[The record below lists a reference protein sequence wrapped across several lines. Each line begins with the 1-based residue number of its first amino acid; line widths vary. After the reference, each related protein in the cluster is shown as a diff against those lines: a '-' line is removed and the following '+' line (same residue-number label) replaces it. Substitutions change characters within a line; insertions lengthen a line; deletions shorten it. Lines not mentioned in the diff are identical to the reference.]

1 MIEAINLEKKFNKKT
16 ALEKLNCR
24 IPDGCVY
31 GLIGANG
38 AGKSTFMRLIAG
50 VYRPDG
56 GTVTLDGALIYN
68 NPQAKKQLLF
78 VPDDLYF
85 LPQASM
91 QRMADFYRAFYP
103 TFSVERFASLT
114 EAFGLDSQA
123 NLHTFSKG
131 MRRQAAIILGLS
143 AMPRY
148 ILFDETFDGLDPVMR
163 SLVKRVIYNDVE
175 ERGITAVISSHS
187 LRELEVT
194 CDQLALLH
202 QGGIVFESEVQSLQT
217 ALFKVQVAFLH
228 EFDEKAVFN
237 GIQVLELSRS
247 GSVVNAIVRGEREQ
261 VRAILSAQSPIL
273 LELLSLSLEEVF
285 VYETEALGYR
295 FGDLLDE

>member
-1 MIEAINLEKKFNKKT
+1 
-16 ALEKLNCR
+16 
-24 IPDGCVY
+24 
-31 GLIGANG
+31 
-38 AGKSTFMRLIAG
+38 MRLIAG

-56 GTVTLDGALIYN
+56 GTVTLDGAPIYN
-68 NPQAKKQLLF
+68 NPQAKNQLLF

-85 LPQASM
+85 LPQANM

-103 TFSVERFASLT
+103 AFSTERFASLT
-114 EAFGLDSQA
+114 EAFGLNPKA
-123 NLHTFSKG
+123 NLNSFSKG
-131 MRRQAAIILGLS
+131 MRRQAAIILALS

-163 SLVKRVIYNDVE
+163 SLVKRVIYSDVE
-175 ERGITAVISSHS
+175 ERGVTAVISSHS

-217 ALFKVQVAFLH
+217 ALFKIQIAFSH
-228 EFDEKAVFN
+228 EFDEKAVFH
-237 GIQVLELSRS
+237 GIQVLEITRS
-247 GSVVNAIVRGEREQ
+247 GSVANAIVRGEREQ
-261 VRAILSAQSPIL
+261 VRAALAALSPVL
-273 LELLSLSLEEVF
+273 LEILPLSLEEVF

-295 FGDLLDE
+295 FGDLLQ